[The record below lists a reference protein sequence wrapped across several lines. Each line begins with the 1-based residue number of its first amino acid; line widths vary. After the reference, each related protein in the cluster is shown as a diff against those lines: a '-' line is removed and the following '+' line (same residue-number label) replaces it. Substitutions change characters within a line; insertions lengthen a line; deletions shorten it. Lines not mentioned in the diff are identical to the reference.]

1 MLISSRQRLAT
12 IDNRNLTVQINGQ
25 QLTTVDKCKHLGVII
40 DKHLTWNENI
50 EYTRKKA
57 LKGLHMLKRAKPF
70 LPRDILKT
78 VYSAIVLPHLQYCN
92 IVWGNC
98 GLTSASRL
106 QIIQNRS
113 ARIICGVTWDT
124 PSHEVLSTLKW
135 LPLNI
140 RQIYNCNILSY
151 KIINNTAPSYLN
163 DLLLYNDVNN
173 YNLRRSKFNVII
185 PKPKT
190 NYKKRS
196 FSYRGAI
203 EWNKLDQNIQVSPNL
218 SIFISRLKRMSQL

>member
-1 MLISSRQRLAT
+1 M
-12 IDNRNLTVQINGQ
+12 
-25 QLTTVDKCKHLGVII
+25 
-40 DKHLTWNENI
+40 
-50 EYTRKKA
+50 
-57 LKGLHMLKRAKPF
+57 
-70 LPRDILKT
+70 
-78 VYSAIVLPHLQYCN
+78 
-92 IVWGNC
+92 
-98 GLTSASRL
+98 
-106 QIIQNRS
+106 
-113 ARIICGVTWDT
+113 
-124 PSHEVLSTLKW
+124 
-135 LPLNI
+135 
-140 RQIYNCNILSY
+140 SY
-151 KIINNTAPSYLN
+151 KITNNTAPSYLN